1 MIGQLNPII
10 SGNSLILCSKLKYL
24 GCGCTIRSVD
34 IAPAVGKFYSQFNN
48 IMANTSGGI
57 RNRCSSAW
65 SMLQVKKRNGSCSS
79 YIKLL
84 FVISSICM

>member
-1 MIGQLNPII
+1 MIGQFNPII
-10 SGNSLILCSKLKYL
+10 SGNSLILSSKLKYL
-24 GCGCTIRSVD
+24 GCTIRSVD

-65 SMLQVKKRNGSCSS
+65 SMLQVSS
-79 YIKLL
+79 KNEMAAVDLILSYCLSSLL
-84 FVISSICM
+84 